1 MIRVLC
7 VRGVGVRIRGAI
19 CVRVACIGV
28 RRRRLGC
35 AWRGRGVVQKIVR
48 DLRLAAALLVLHPL
62 PELMVTFV
70 ELEGQLLQRVEVRLV
85 QVKIVVDALGAQH
98 TALRPQ
104 ALIPLLAEGIGR
116 AVNDVVVHR
125 VEDGLDLDVR
135 GEIPERR
142 ILVLIR
148 AEHVPEDAVQEDVEV
163 EAVQLLR
170 ALEEE
175 REDEVRVIVDR
186 SRVGAHGLRREV
198 HRVAEAVERTR
209 HEAEV
214 DVELC
219 PRFVQYSVSEID
231 QVLMGPHAF

>member
-1 MIRVLC
+1 
-7 VRGVGVRIRGAI
+7 
-19 CVRVACIGV
+19 
-28 RRRRLGC
+28 
-35 AWRGRGVVQKIVR
+35 
-48 DLRLAAALLVLHPL
+48 
-62 PELMVTFV
+62 MVTFV
-70 ELEGQLLQRVEVRLV
+70 ELEGQLLQRIEVRLV
-85 QVKIVVDALGAQH
+85 QVKIVVDALGAQYA
-98 TALRPQ
+98 ALRPQ

-116 AVNDVVVHR
+116 AVDDVVVHR
-125 VEDGLDLDVR
+125 IKDGLDLDVC
-135 GEIPERR
+135 GEVPERR

-186 SRVGAHGLRREV
+186 PRVGAHGLRCEV

-209 HEAEV
+209 HEAEME
-214 DVELC
+214 VELG

-231 QVLMGPHAF
+231 QVLMGPHAFKLRHDGSFL